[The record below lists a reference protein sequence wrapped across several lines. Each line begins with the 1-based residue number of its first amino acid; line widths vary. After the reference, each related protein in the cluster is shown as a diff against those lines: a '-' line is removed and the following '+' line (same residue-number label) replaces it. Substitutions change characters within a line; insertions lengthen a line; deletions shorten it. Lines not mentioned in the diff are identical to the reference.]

1 MQFACCRL
9 NCIEPDSFCCIFFFL
24 LGFSCEYVFVLDFTI
39 SCALCSFTSL
49 PLLLLTENGISLGQL
64 FTLFFTFR
72 ILAMLRWFAHFFFFL
87 LLSLYLFSFFWL
99 RAAPLFNFL
108 LLFFRIHCIR
118 LSWMQFF
125 SLDDITERKRM
136 ATDAI
141 IATVVS

>member
-9 NCIEPDSFCCIFFFL
+9 NCIEPDSFCCIFSFCLVLVVNTFL
-24 LGFSCEYVFVLDFTI
+24 YWISPSHARFVLLLH
-39 SCALCSFTSL
+39 CLCCCWLRMESVSGNCSHYFSL
-49 PLLLLTENGISLGQL
+49 SVYWRCWDGSPI
-64 FTLFFTFR
+64 
-72 ILAMLRWFAHFFFFL
+72 FFFFL